1 MEPQSPYR
9 LLKNIPCKNRPSTFY
24 LSTELL
30 CAYKTSQ
37 NFLFHFTQG
46 FHFSPC
52 TELRLLHEQYKDIC
66 PIIYKTQQNTKLIII
81 HRASPP
87 REHSAYLHH
96 TQYTELMLSS
106 GMLPPTKP
114 HTPSKALCFYK
125 KSPCSTE
132 LTPISVHRA
141 AAPT

>member
-1 MEPQSPYR
+1 MPAPFPCGSKFVEPQSPYR

-30 CAYKTSQ
+30 CTYKTSQ

-81 HRASPP
+81 HRACNRTQSFIYHIHRTQSFPGTHRKALCFFSSIHRASPP
-87 REHSAYLHH
+87 REHSA
-96 TQYTELMLSS
+96 
-106 GMLPPTKP
+106 
-114 HTPSKALCFYK
+114 
-125 KSPCSTE
+125 
-132 LTPISVHRA
+132 
-141 AAPT
+141 